1 MYSYLPYLYTD
12 FTKFSKLKAAKFFIL
27 NNESD
32 VSFVKFFFSKAAYAS
47 WQAGPGFVTGSGK
60 PIIVL
65 DSFCNWNPFPDDPN
79 DEGRKSSVNLKCY

>member
-1 MYSYLPYLYTD
+1 MPYLYTD
-12 FTKFSKLKAAKFFIL
+12 FTKFSELKAAKFFISINDNQMYDFL
-27 NNESD
+27 
-32 VSFVKFFFSKAAYAS
+32 KLFFSKAAYAS